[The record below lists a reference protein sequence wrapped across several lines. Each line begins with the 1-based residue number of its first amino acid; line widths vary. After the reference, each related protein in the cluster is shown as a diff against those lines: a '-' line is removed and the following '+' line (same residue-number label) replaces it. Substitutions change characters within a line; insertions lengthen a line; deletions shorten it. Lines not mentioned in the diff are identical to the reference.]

1 MSCDGVNALNPFC
14 QVSKILSQQ
23 ATDAADSAF
32 THIAGYFGV
41 AAQAAS
47 TWLWGQV
54 SDATTINLRSPALAR
69 ELAAVGGVAAI
80 LCLGLFVIQVITS
93 VLRREPGGLA
103 RALRGLVVAFVG
115 ASFAILSTQLLITAT
130 DALSQGVV
138 QYTMG
143 TNIQGLGSRL
153 AFSSLATVGNP
164 ALLLIASL
172 LILIAVVVVWAAMMV
187 RKLTILVAAVAA
199 PLAFSGSVAD
209 VTRGWVRRWIELVCA
224 MIASKLLLVIVLS
237 VGVSV
242 LDGAGQVGDGA
253 SQVATQLACGCLI
266 LMLGGFAPWVAVR
279 MFHFAGDALYAA
291 HAQAAQTAAGAK
303 AAISAPQKMSGM
315 QSQGRYL
322 IHSMTRTSYARGS
335 RTGGAGNA
343 SAHRLDLSGGHPP
356 GSLASTVATAGGS
369 SGPLE
374 GSAAQGTGVA
384 AGSSAGGRTP
394 GAAAD
399 AATPVI
405 LPAVVAAA
413 GVTPPAAARR
423 GVVQPAASG
432 ADATE
437 SGAREPG
444 PRQGPV
450 PRRRL

>member
-47 TWLWGQV
+47 AWLWGQV

-103 RALRGLVVAFVG
+103 RAMRGLVVAFVG
-115 ASFAILSTQLLITAT
+115 ASFAILTTQLLITAT
-130 DALSQGVV
+130 DEGVV

-143 TNIQGLGSRL
+143 TNIQGLGSKL
-153 AFSSLATVGNP
+153 AFSALATVGNP

-253 SQVATQLACGCLI
+253 SQVATQLASGCLI
-266 LMLGGFAPWVAVR
+266 LLLGGFAPWVAVR

-291 HAQAAQTAAGAK
+291 HAQAAQTTAGAK

-322 IHSMTRTSYARGS
+322 MHSMTRTSYAGGS

-343 SAHRLDLSGGHPP
+343 PAHRLDLSGGHPP

-369 SGPLE
+369 SGLLE
-374 GSAAQGTGVA
+374 GSAAQRAGVSAGSA
-384 AGSSAGGRTP
+384 AGAGRP

-399 AATPVI
+399 AATPLV
-405 LPAVVAAA
+405 LPAVAVAA
-413 GVTPPAAARR
+413 GVSSTAAASRA
-423 GVVQPAASG
+423 VVQPAASG

-437 SGAREPG
+437 SEAGKPG